1 MIDYKYYK
9 SYIVVG
15 VVCFALG
22 YLVAGW
28 RGGAS
33 LHGLRVRVEQAVA
46 DLREARTAQQSATRR
61 AENLQRELDEA
72 GKRVGELQSRID
84 RITKSV
90 EPIKDGI
97 NAAQKL
103 SNDSGELIEES
114 RDILRKVQKR
124 GRSKD

>member
-1 MIDYKYYK
+1 MIDYKNYK
-9 SYIVVG
+9 SYIIVG
-15 VVCFALG
+15 AVCFALG
-22 YLVAGW
+22 YLLAGIGA
-28 RGGAS
+28 GGR
-33 LHGLRVRVEQAVA
+33 LHDLRIRAEQAIA

-61 AENLQRELDEA
+61 AENLQNELDAA
-72 GKRVGELQSRID
+72 GKRIGELQNRID

-114 RDILRKVQKR
+114 RSILRKVQKR
-124 GRSKD
+124 GRSKN